1 MRNTLLAA
9 VAACTLAAAAPAS
22 AGRDGYNGTWR
33 VQMVTDS
40 GICDRT
46 YSYTLAIRDGGVRYV
61 PAPDDSPTTVNG
73 TVGPDGKV
81 ALTFQR
87 SVATANAAGK
97 LQGSAGSGTWRL
109 GMLGCSG
116 RWTAV
121 RRTATASVQ

>member
-9 VAACTLAAAAPAS
+9 VAALTLSTAVPAS
-22 AGRDGYNGTWR
+22 AGPAAYDGTWR

-40 GICDRT
+40 GICDRS

-61 PAPDDSPTTVNG
+61 PAPDDGPTTVNG
-73 TVGPDGKV
+73 AVAPDGKV

-87 SVATANAAGK
+87 SIATANAAGK
-97 LQGSAGSGTWRL
+97 LQGSAGAGTWRL
-109 GMLGCSG
+109 AMLGCSG
-116 RWTAV
+116 RWTAI